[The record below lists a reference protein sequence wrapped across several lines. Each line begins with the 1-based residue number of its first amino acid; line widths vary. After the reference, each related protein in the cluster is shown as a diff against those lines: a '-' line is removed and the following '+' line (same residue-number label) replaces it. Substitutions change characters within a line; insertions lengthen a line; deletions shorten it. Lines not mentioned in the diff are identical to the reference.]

1 MEETDAPGSDR
12 RDRATREVPTSVR
25 AAVWLLWAVVG
36 LSGLT
41 ALLTVVLRDELVAS
55 WREGKSPELTPPAFV
70 PVAITLFV
78 VLALLGWVLV
88 VFFRTGHDWARWS
101 MAAVVVFAG
110 FTAAIGLNRDLP
122 TAFVVLT
129 AVSLVVS
136 AALLVCLFHPDTNAY
151 LRR

>member
-1 MEETDAPGSDR
+1 MEDAHAPGAEP
-12 RDRATREVPTSVR
+12 RDEAAPEMPASVR
-25 AAVWLLWAVVG
+25 AAVWLLWCVVG

-41 ALLTVVLRDELVAS
+41 ALLTVVLRDQLVDS
-55 WREGKSPELTPPAFV
+55 WREGKAADLTPPAFV

-88 VFFRTGHDWARWS
+88 VFFRTGHSWARWS
-101 MAAVVVFAG
+101 MAAMVVFAG

-122 TAFVVLT
+122 MAFVLLT
-129 AVSLVVS
+129 VVSLLVS
-136 AALLVCLFHPDTNAY
+136 AALLVCLFHRDTNAF

>member
-1 MEETDAPGSDR
+1 METDAPGSDR
-12 RDRATREVPTSVR
+12 RDPATREMPTSVR

-88 VFFRTGHDWARWS
+88 VFFRTGHSWARWS
-101 MAAVVVFAG
+101 MAAMVVFAG

-122 TAFVVLT
+122 TAFVLLT
-129 AVSLVVS
+129 ALSLLVS
-136 AALLVCLFHPDTNAY
+136 AALLVCLFLPDTNAY
-151 LRR
+151 LRKS

>member
-1 MEETDAPGSDR
+1 MEETDTPGSDPR
-12 RDRATREVPTSVR
+12 HGAAAGAPTSVR
-25 AAVWLLWAVVG
+25 AAVWLLWTVVG

-41 ALLTVVLRDELVAS
+41 ALLTVVLRDDLVAS

-101 MAAVVVFAG
+101 MAAMVAFAG

-129 AVSLVVS
+129 ALSLVVS
-136 AALLVCLFHPDTNAY
+136 AALLVC
-151 LRR
+151 